1 MQNRT
6 TSMQE
11 RQQTISQSCSI
22 SGTGLHTGAH
32 VTLTFHPAP
41 ENHGIVFWRS
51 DLGTDAKIPADA
63 DLVVDVSRGTTLE
76 INGNRIQTVEH
87 VMAALVGLQIDN
99 ALVEINA
106 IEMPIV
112 DGSSLPFLELLE
124 KAGIVTQ
131 NAIREYLE
139 IKEDI
144 RFYDKE
150 KDVEMMVIPNDSYR
164 ITAMIDYKSPV
175 LGSQHAVLNS
185 IENFKSEVAS
195 SRTFCF
201 LHELEMLLENNLI
214 KGGDLNNAIVV
225 VDRAVGDAEL
235 ERLAKLFNKEKVS
248 VAREGILNNVEL
260 RFQNEPAR
268 HKLLDMVGDLGLVG
282 MPIKGHVL
290 ASKPG
295 HATNVQFAKM
305 LKKYAKKQKSI
316 TTAPQY
322 HPNQVPRFDIMEILE
337 TLPHRYPFVMVD
349 KIMEMS
355 DSHVVGIK
363 NVTFNENY
371 FMGHFPSNP
380 VMPGVLQ
387 IEAMAQVGGI
397 LCLHAME
404 GKPSDYWTYFLKIEN
419 CKFKDKV
426 VPGDTLTLR
435 LELTAPIR
443 RGICQMKGVAM
454 VGERVVSEAELMAQL
469 VKKQS

>member
-1 MQNRT
+1 MQD
-6 TSMQE
+6 
-11 RQQTISQSCSI
+11 RQQTIAQSCSI
-22 SGTGLHTGAH
+22 SGSGLHTGVAT
-32 VTLTFHPAP
+32 TLTFHPAP

-51 DLGTDAKIPADA
+51 DLGEDAKIPADA

-76 INGNRIQTVEH
+76 QNGTRVQTVEH
-87 VMAALVGLQIDN
+87 VLAALVGLRIDN
-99 ALVEINA
+99 VLLELNA
-106 IEMPIV
+106 VEMPIM
-112 DGSSLPFLELLE
+112 DGSSLPFVEILES
-124 KAGIVTQ
+124 AGILPQAQ
-131 NAIREYLE
+131 NREYLE

-144 RFYDKE
+144 RFYDKA
-150 KDVEMMVIPNDSYR
+150 KDVEMMVIPHDNYR

-175 LGSQHAVLNS
+175 LGSQHAVLNH
-185 IENFKSEVAS
+185 IENFKTEVAA

-201 LHELEMLLENNLI
+201 LHELEMLLENGLI

-225 VDRAVGDAEL
+225 VDRAIEEEEL
-235 ERLAKLFNKEKVS
+235 ARLATLFQKEKVS
-248 VAREGILNNVEL
+248 VAKEGILNNVEL
-260 RFQNEPAR
+260 RFINEPAR
-268 HKLLDMVGDLGLVG
+268 HKLLDMVGDLALVG
-282 MPIKGHVL
+282 MPIKGHIL

-295 HATNVQFAKM
+295 HAANVEFAKL
-305 LKKYAKKQKSI
+305 LKKYAKKQKSSTSYI
-316 TTAPQY
+316 HY
-322 HPNQVPRFDIMEILE
+322 HPNQKPKFDILEILE

-355 DSHVVGIK
+355 DTHVVGIK

-371 FMGHFPSNP
+371 FMGHFPANP

-397 LCLHAME
+397 LCLHAMD

-426 VPGDTLTLR
+426 IPGDTLTLR

-454 VGERVVSEAELMAQL
+454 VGERIVSEAELMAQL
-469 VKKQS
+469 VKKQP

>member
-1 MQNRT
+1 LEQ
-6 TSMQE
+6 
-11 RQQTISQSCSI
+11 
-22 SGTGLHTGAH
+22 
-32 VTLTFHPAP
+32 
-41 ENHGIVFWRS
+41 HGVR
-51 DLGTDAKIPADA
+51 
-63 DLVVDVSRGTTLE
+63 V
-76 INGNRIQTVEH
+76 QTVEH
-87 VMAALVGLQIDN
+87 VLAALAGLQIDN
-99 ALVEINA
+99 ILLEINA
-106 IEMPIV
+106 VEMPIM
-112 DGSSLPFLELLE
+112 DGSSLPFVEVLEQCE
-124 KAGIVTQ
+124 IVAQ
-131 NAIREYLE
+131 SQYREYLE

-144 RFYDKE
+144 RFYDKI
-150 KDVEMMVIPNDSYR
+150 KDVEMMVIPHDTYR

-175 LGSQHAVLNS
+175 LGSQHAVLNH
-185 IENFKSEVAS
+185 IENFKAEVAA

-201 LHELEMLLENNLI
+201 LHELEALLENGLI

-225 VDRAVGDAEL
+225 VDRAIEEDEL
-235 ERLAKLFNKEKVS
+235 ARLATLFQKETVS
-248 VAREGILNNVEL
+248 VAKEGILNNVEL
-260 RFQNEPAR
+260 RFINEPAR
-268 HKLLDMVGDLGLVG
+268 HKLLDMVGDLALVG
-282 MPIKGHVL
+282 MPIKGHIL

-295 HATNVQFAKM
+295 HAANVEFAKL
-305 LKKYAKKQKSI
+305 LKKYAKKQKSS
-316 TTAPQY
+316 TTYIQY
-322 HPNQVPRFDIMEILE
+322 PPNQKPKFDILEILE

-355 DSHVVGIK
+355 DKHVVGIK

-454 VGERVVSEAELMAQL
+454 VGERIVSEAELMAQL
-469 VKKQS
+469 VKKQP

>member
-1 MQNRT
+1 M
-6 TSMQE
+6 
-11 RQQTISQSCSI
+11 
-22 SGTGLHTGAH
+22 
-32 VTLTFHPAP
+32 
-41 ENHGIVFWRS
+41 
-51 DLGTDAKIPADA
+51 
-63 DLVVDVSRGTTLE
+63 VDVSRGTTLE
-76 INGNRIQTVEH
+76 QNGIRVQTVEH
-87 VMAALVGLQIDN
+87 VLAALVGLQIDN
-99 ALVEINA
+99 ILLEINA
-106 IEMPIV
+106 VEMPIM
-112 DGSSLPFLELLE
+112 DGSSLPFVEILEQCE
-124 KAGIVTQ
+124 IVAQ
-131 NAIREYLE
+131 SQYREYLE
-139 IKEDI
+139 VKEDI
-144 RFYDKE
+144 RFYDKI
-150 KDVEMMVIPNDSYR
+150 KDVEMMVIPHDTYR

-175 LGSQHAVLNS
+175 LGSQHAVLNH
-185 IENFKSEVAS
+185 IENFKAEVAA

-201 LHELEMLLENNLI
+201 LHELEALLENGLI

-225 VDRAVGDAEL
+225 VDRAIEEDEL
-235 ERLAKLFNKEKVS
+235 ARLATLFQKETVS
-248 VAREGILNNVEL
+248 VAKEGILNNVEL
-260 RFQNEPAR
+260 RFINEPAR
-268 HKLLDMVGDLGLVG
+268 HKLLDMVGDLALVG
-282 MPIKGHVL
+282 MPIKGHIL

-295 HATNVQFAKM
+295 HAANVEFAKL
-305 LKKYAKKQKSI
+305 LKKYAKKQKSS
-316 TTAPQY
+316 TTYIQY
-322 HPNQVPRFDIMEILE
+322 PPNQKPKFDILEILE

-355 DSHVVGIK
+355 DKHVVGIK

-454 VGERVVSEAELMAQL
+454 VGERIVSEAELMAQL
-469 VKKQS
+469 VKKQP